1 MASTL
6 ESILTLLDKWPR
18 WKRINELPDKA
29 DELNNRIEA
38 LEKRL
43 EKRPGEDC
51 PYCGE
56 PALRLTWQGMNTQW
70 EKWTCGECGQTK
82 EVRHDLTAK
91 GSGGR
96 GR

>member
-56 PALRLTWQGMNTQW
+56 PDLRLDRQLMHGDMEEWLCQS
-70 EKWTCGECGQTK
+70 CGK
-82 EVRHDLTAK
+82 KKVIRHDLASK
-91 GSGGR
+91 R
-96 GR
+96 GPTR